1 MKEGVGS
8 VTMMGSS
15 LYATCKLWVSSLV
28 RRCAPPQRSRTRLDR
43 RELTYA
49 HNVGA
54 GAESLQLVAVAG
66 RARFAGVCGE
76 GAVNAAL
83 ACCCCGDCE
92 SGCE

>member
-1 MKEGVGS
+1 
-8 VTMMGSS
+8 MG
-15 LYATCKLWVSSLV
+15 LEARPAV
-28 RRCAPPQRSRTRLDR
+28 RAAAAQPDAADR

-54 GAESLQLVAVAG
+54 GAESLQLVADVGG
-66 RARFAGVCGE
+66 RARVQAGVCGE